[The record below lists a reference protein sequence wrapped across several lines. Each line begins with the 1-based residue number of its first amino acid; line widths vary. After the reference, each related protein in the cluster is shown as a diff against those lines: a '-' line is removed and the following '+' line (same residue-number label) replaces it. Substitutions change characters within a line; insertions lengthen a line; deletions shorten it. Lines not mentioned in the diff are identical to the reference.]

1 MIQMALPH
9 RDFERV
15 AFSMTY
21 EAGVERPGAHGRR
34 GHSGTARGAVRAR
47 RVTDVIRRRREELG
61 LSVEDVAARLEIST
75 GAYGN
80 WECTPAQDWTDD
92 RLCALVKALEMSDQ
106 QGGWL
111 FRLAVDRDPPA
122 TCNRPSAASLS
133 ALPLG
138 PARPSGPAFPSGPMH
153 PFAPVTAPALPTLP
167 AAPGEPDPGAAPDP
181 ETRAYLHDYAAMMDA
196 VPMPS
201 VLLDRRWDVAHANH
215 SFAALFHGMAP
226 HPTAMPGDNFLRFV
240 LFHPDAGAVL
250 GDRET
255 SWCLPLLAQL
265 DAALER
271 YPEDRVLQAIRGDI
285 AGDPI
290 MDAAYRFGLP
300 QWMRVMGAAAVH
312 HDGAVRPLHHPDPR
326 WGRTECRILDETPGT
341 LQDRGFTRL
350 TLVMREGRSAVSP
363 DVRRGKSHLRAVSS
377 G

>member
-1 MIQMALPH
+1 
-9 RDFERV
+9 
-15 AFSMTY
+15 MTH

-34 GHSGTARGAVRAR
+34 GHFGTARGALRAR

-75 GAYGN
+75 GAYGS
-80 WECTPAQDWTDD
+80 WERTPAQDWTDE
-92 RLCALVKALEMSDQ
+92 RLIALVKALEMSDQ

-122 TCNRPSAASLS
+122 TPGRPVTAALS
-133 ALPLG
+133 APPLG
-138 PARPSGPAFPSGPMH
+138 PARPSGPAFPSRPTR
-153 PFAPVTAPALPTLP
+153 PFAPGPAPALPILP
-167 AAPGEPDPGAAPDP
+167 AAPDEPDPLAAPDP

-201 VLLDRRWDVAHANH
+201 VLFDRRWDVAHANH
-215 SFAALFHGMAP
+215 AFEALFRGIAP
-226 HPTAMPGDNFLRFV
+226 HPTAMPAENFLRFV
-240 LFHPDAGAVL
+240 LFHPDAGTVL

-265 DAALER
+265 DAALEC
-271 YPEDRVLQAIRGDI
+271 YPQDRVLQAIRRDI
-285 AGDPI
+285 ADDPI
-290 MDAAYRFGLP
+290 MDAAYRCGLP
-300 QWMRVMGAAAVH
+300 HWMRAMGAAAMH

-326 WGRTECRILDETPGT
+326 RGRTECRIVDETPGT
-341 LQDRGFTRL
+341 LQGQGFTRL
-350 TLVMREGRSAVSP
+350 TLVLREGRSVSP

>member
-1 MIQMALPH
+1 
-9 RDFERV
+9 
-15 AFSMTY
+15 MTH

-34 GHSGTARGAVRAR
+34 GHAATARGAVRAR
-47 RVTDVIRRRREELG
+47 RVTDVLRRRREELG

-80 WECTPAQDWTDD
+80 WERTPAQDWTDEL
-92 RLCALVKALEMSDQ
+92 LCALVKALEMSDQ

-111 FRLAVDRDPPA
+111 FRLAVDREPPA
-122 TCNRPSAASLS
+122 AWNRPVGASLPT
-133 ALPLG
+133 LPLG
-138 PARPSGPAFPSGPMH
+138 PARPSGPAFPSGPVR
-153 PFAPVTAPALPTLP
+153 PFAPVTAPALPAVP
-167 AAPGEPDPGAAPDP
+167 APPLSPSAPAGPDPGDAPDA
-181 ETRAYLHDYAAMMDA
+181 ETQAYLYDYAAMMDA

-201 VLLDRRWDVAHANH
+201 VLFDRRWDVAHANH
-215 SFAALFHGMAP
+215 SFEALFHGIAS
-226 HPTAMPGDNFLRFV
+226 HPTAMPSENFLRFV
-240 LFHPDAGAVL
+240 LFHPDAGVVL

-265 DAALER
+265 DAALEC

-300 QWMRVMGAAAVH
+300 HWMRVMGAAAVH
-312 HDGAVRPLHHPDPR
+312 HDGAVRPLYHPDPR
-326 WGRTECRILDETPGT
+326 WGRTECRIVDETPGT
-341 LQDRGFTRL
+341 LQDMGFTRL
-350 TLVMREGRSAVSP
+350 TLVLREARPAVSP